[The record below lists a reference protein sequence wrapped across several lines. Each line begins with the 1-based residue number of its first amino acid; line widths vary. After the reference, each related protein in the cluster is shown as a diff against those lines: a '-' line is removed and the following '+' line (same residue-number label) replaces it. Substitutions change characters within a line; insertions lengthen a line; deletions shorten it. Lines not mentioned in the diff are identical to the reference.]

1 MREINTQ
8 FGKIFIRDYDESE
21 KESFAVFDSDC
32 RYMDEYSTS
41 IIHNKE
47 SYEGLVKYL
56 ESAPCID
63 MIVPNIEYFGSK
75 DQMNKYMDEFHEYDK
90 VIWNDGLPH
99 HDWIN
104 RIGKTYVLIEQ

>member
-8 FGKIFIRDYDESE
+8 FGKIFIKDYDESE
-21 KESFAVFDSDC
+21 LDCFAVFDSDG

-47 SYEGLVKYL
+47 NYEALVKYL
-56 ESAPCID
+56 ENAPYMD
-63 MIVPNIEYFGSK
+63 MIVPSIEYRGTK
-75 DQMNKYMDEFHEYDK
+75 DEMNKYMDEVHGCDE
-90 VIWNDGLPH
+90 VIWEDGLPH

-104 RIGKTYVLIEQ
+104 RIGEEYILIQQ